1 MKENKTDIIIDFET
15 MSADSTNCAVI
26 DCAVFVFSWDKFV
39 SDKPYKLKHVLEAK
53 RLKLSVSEQV
63 KDYGFK
69 ITQDTLDF
77 WAGLPA
83 DVRAKIKPN
92 KIHDLSVTEFC
103 QSFMDI
109 LIESPKIS
117 HWWSR
122 SNTFDPVILARL
134 FRSQDKLAHLEGKLP
149 HWSVRDTRTWID
161 AKFQF
166 PKNNGFCPV
175 ADEDK
180 WNQVFKKHDSSWD
193 VWADVMRLQAIARG
207 EAGLEQV
214 QI

>member
-26 DCAVFVFSWDKFV
+26 DCSVFVFSWDKFI
-39 SDKPYKLKHVLEAK
+39 SDDPYKLKDVLKAK
-53 RLKLSVSEQV
+53 RLKLSVKEQV
-63 KDYGFK
+63 EDYDFK
-69 ITQDTLDF
+69 ISESTLEF
-77 WAGLPA
+77 WAGLPS
-83 DVRAKIKPN
+83 DVRAMIKP
-92 KIHDLSVTEFC
+92 HTGDLNVTEFC

-134 FRSQDKLAHLEGKLP
+134 FRSQGKLNHLEAKLP

-161 AKFQF
+161 AKFDF
-166 PKNNGFCPV
+166 PQNNGFCPV
-175 ADEDK
+175 SDEARWD
-180 WNQVFKKHDSSWD
+180 QVFKKHNSSWD
-193 VWADVMRLQAIARG
+193 VWADVMRLQAIARA
-207 EAGLEQV
+207 ELDLPQV
-214 QI
+214 EI

>member
-1 MKENKTDIIIDFET
+1 MKADKTDIIIDFET

-26 DCAVFVFSWDKFV
+26 DCAVFVFNWDKFV
-39 SDKPYKLKHVLEAK
+39 SDDPYKLKDVLTAK
-53 RLKLSVSEQV
+53 RLKLSVKEQV
-63 KDYGFK
+63 KDYDFK
-69 ITQDTLDF
+69 ISESTLEF
-77 WAGLPA
+77 WAGLPS
-83 DVRAKIKPN
+83 DVRAMIKP
-92 KIHDLSVTEFC
+92 HADDLNVTEFC

-134 FRSQDKLAHLEGKLP
+134 FRSQDKLNHLEGKLP

-161 AKFQF
+161 AKFDF

-175 ADEDK
+175 SDEARWD
-180 WNQVFKKHDSSWD
+180 QVFKKHNSSWD
-193 VWADVMRLQAIARG
+193 VWADVMRLQAIARA
-207 EAGLEQV
+207 ELDLPQV
-214 QI
+214 EI